1 MRIEKLHPWNVTPA
15 EAVKIQKDL
24 KERVSLIDDFNK
36 IELVDGVDVKYKKG
50 SAKATA
56 AAVVLSFPGL
66 EVLET
71 QVVEGEV
78 SFPYVPGL
86 FSFREIPLLIPAL
99 EKLKTTPHV
108 MLVDGQ
114 GIAHPQRMGL
124 AAHLGILMDIPTIG
138 CAKSRLLGTHEEPV
152 KEKGAYA
159 YLYDKAEVIGAVLR
173 TRTNI
178 SPVYVSIGHKISL
191 PTAVELVLMCTTK
204 FRIPEPLRTAHIA
217 SGGQGGRFLKK
228 LPPLDPPAKTFD

>member
-1 MRIEKLHPWNVTPA
+1 MKIEKLHPWNVTPA
-15 EAVKIQKDL
+15 DAANIQKDL
-24 KERVSLIDDFNK
+24 EKRVSLMDDFNK
-36 IELVDGVDVKYKKG
+36 IELVGGLDVKYKKG
-50 SAKATA
+50 SSKATA

-71 QVVEGEV
+71 RAVEGEV

-124 AAHLGILMDIPTIG
+124 AAHLGIFMNIPTIG
-138 CAKSRLLGTHEEPV
+138 CAKSRFIGTHEKPA
-152 KEKGAYA
+152 KEKGSYT
-159 YLYDKAEVIGAVLR
+159 YLYDNGEVIGAVLR

-178 SPVYVSIGHKISL
+178 APVYVSVGHKISL
-191 PTAVELVLMCTTK
+191 PTAVEFVLKCTTK
-204 FRIPEPLRTAHIA
+204 FRIPKPLRTAHIA
-217 SGGQGGRFLKK
+217 SGGQGGQLIINC
-228 LPPLDPPAKTFD
+228 

>member
-36 IELVDGVDVKYKKG
+36 IELVGGVDVKYKKG

-124 AAHLGILMDIPTIG
+124 AAHLGILMNIPTIG

-178 SPVYVSIGHKISL
+178 SLVYVSIGHKISL

-204 FRIPEPLRTAHIA
+204 FRIPEPLRTAHQM
-217 SGGQGGRFLKK
+217 SRSVNSR
-228 LPPLDPPAKTFD
+228 

>member
-15 EAVKIQKDL
+15 EAAKIQKEL
-24 KERVSLIDDFNK
+24 KDRVSHVDGFDKIERVG
-36 IELVDGVDVKYKKG
+36 GVDVSYKKG
-50 SAKATA
+50 TDKATA

-71 QVVEGEV
+71 RVMEGEV

-99 EKLKTTPHV
+99 EKLKTPPHL

-124 AAHLGILMDIPTIG
+124 ATHLGILMNIPTIG
-138 CAKSRLLGTHEEPV
+138 CAKSRLLGTHEEPS
-152 KEKGAYA
+152 KEKGAYT
-159 YLYDKAEVIGAVLR
+159 YLYDKAEVIGAVVR

-178 SPVYVSIGHKISL
+178 SPVYVSPGHKISL
-191 PTAVELVLMCTTK
+191 HTAVEFVLKCTTK
-204 FRIPEPLRTAHIA
+204 FRIPEPLRTAHTA
-217 SGGQGGRFLKK
+217 CQRG
-228 LPPLDPPAKTFD
+228 